1 MTPPSRGAHEA
12 ASILI
17 GPCPLGPPR
26 IDRLGDLQLNGRSFT
41 PTQKMFMSATS
52 KFETRGRWAALSGA
66 VLMLTACASPPAASP
81 EAAPLAQACPAGVP
95 QGARCL
101 RGQDS
106 ATAHYL
112 IVMPAQWSGVLV
124 VHAHGG
130 PTLGPPSIARA
141 DADIKRWAIT
151 VSEGHAWAGSVFRQG
166 GFAVT
171 TAAEDTERVRRIFVD
186 HVAKPRRTLLHGQSW
201 GAMVATRAAELFPKS
216 WDGML
221 LTSGVV
227 AGPATYD
234 FRLDLRALYQQLC
247 NNHPLPDEPQY
258 PLSIGLPADS
268 KMTTA
273 ELAKRADDCL
283 GVRKPAAQRTEAQA
297 QKLKT
302 LVDVVNIPER
312 SIIGHL
318 NWGTFTLRDVVSRT
332 AGASPFGNMGVRYTG
347 SSDDAA
353 LNAAVP
359 RFVADP
365 KAKAQFAADVDH
377 AGRFTMPV
385 LSAHGT
391 GDATV
396 FVEGNDT
403 LRQRMQ
409 AAGNGARLVQTFID
423 SSEHSYWGDAHYP
436 PLFEALLSWV
446 EKGQKPTPAG
456 VAERCRQLRA
466 SQPADCRFLPDY
478 VPKALAT
485 RIPPR

>member
-1 MTPPSRGAHEA
+1 MFHFLKLDARVRG
-12 ASILI
+12 LV
-17 GPCPLGPPR
+17 L
-26 IDRLGDLQLNGRSFT
+26 
-41 PTQKMFMSATS
+41 SA
-52 KFETRGRWAALSGA
+52 F
-66 VLMLTACASPPAASP
+66 VLLLTACASQPAAPP
-81 EAAPLAQACPAGVP
+81 EAAPQAKACPEGVP
-95 QGARCL
+95 LGASCL

-106 ATAHYL
+106 ALSHYL
-112 IVMPAQWSGVLV
+112 IVMPAKWSGVLV

-130 PTLGPPSIARA
+130 PTLGPPSVSRA

-186 HVAKPRRTLLHGQSW
+186 HVAKPRQTLLHGQSW

-234 FRLDLRALYQQLC
+234 FRLDVRALYQHLC

-283 GVRKPAAQRTEAQA
+283 GVRKPAAQRSEAQA
-297 QKLKT
+297 KKLKT
-302 LVDVVNIPER
+302 IVDVVKIPER
-312 SIIGHL
+312 SVIGHL

-332 AGASPFGNMGVRYTG
+332 AGASPFGNVRVRYIG
-347 SSDDAA
+347 SSDDVA

-359 RFVADP
+359 RFAADL

-377 AGRFTMPV
+377 AGRFAMPV
-385 LSAHGT
+385 LSAHGI

-409 AAGNGARLVQTFID
+409 AAGNSSRLVQTFVD
-423 SSEHSYWGDAHYP
+423 SSEHSYWGDAYYP
-436 PLFEALLSWV
+436 PLFDALLKWA
-446 EKGQKPTPAG
+446 EKGERPTPAG
-456 VAERCRQLRA
+456 VAERCRQMRA
-466 SQPADCRFLPDY
+466 AQPADCRFLPEY
-478 VPKALAT
+478 VPEALAT